1 MNSINIGSALAKS
14 KDIAIELLS
23 SALARTRV
31 EPIRDTDGTTGLKAQ
46 WTGEPGANRVAVSSP
61 AGNVDIELDGNG
73 APTVEY
79 VEQGEHRIVAFRNL
93 KDISCKLDAETLDKI
108 ATPKGAALA
117 ACAGA
122 AVGLFG
128 WFLISVLRSVSTA
141 AAKEDE
147 APVQSIASEADST
160 DEP

>member
-1 MNSINIGSALAKS
+1 MNSINLGRALAKS
-14 KDIAIELLS
+14 KDIAFELLS
-23 SALARTRV
+23 SALSRTRV
-31 EPIRDTDGTTGLKAQ
+31 EPMGTTGMKTF
-46 WTGEPGANRVAVSSP
+46 WTGEPGANRVAVSGP
-61 AGNVDIELDGNG
+61 AGNVDIEMDGTP

-79 VEQGEHRIVAFRNL
+79 IEHGEKRTVAFRNL
-93 KDISCKLDAETLDKI
+93 KDISCELDSETLDRI

-147 APVQSIASEADST
+147 ASVQSIASEADST